1 MPPSVPAVEPGGG
14 EASETVPV
22 AGALWPGWP
31 GSTLRNE
38 RIAHLC
44 SMGWSGHTG
53 LMSTDIEIASRA
65 ELRPIGEI
73 AASIGLSYEDI
84 VPHGHHAAK
93 LPLGVLATGAEAVAA
108 PGRLV
113 LVTAMSPTPAG
124 EGKTTTSI
132 GLADAFGHL
141 AREENWPQV
150 HGKAPAVLALRE
162 PSLGPVFGMKGGAAG
177 GGWAQVLPMED
188 INLHFTGDFAAIAL
202 ANNLACTMLDN
213 HMHFGNELDIDPR
226 RITIRRVVDLND
238 RALRQI
244 AIGLGGYNG
253 GIPREDAFDI
263 VVASEVMAIFCL
275 ATSLEDLKER
285 LGRIVVARTRSKKAV
300 TVDDLGAAGAM
311 TALLRNALR
320 PNLVQTIEHTPAFIH
335 GGPFANIAH
344 GCNSVLATAA
354 ARRFGQWAVTEAG
367 FGADLGAEKFLDIT
381 MRAMDSWP
389 DAAVVVATVR
399 ALKYHGG
406 VPRADLELEN
416 LEALEAGLPNLRR
429 HLSNLSEVF
438 GVATVVSIN
447 RFPSDTDAEVDRLV
461 ELLAAEGIAAVP
473 ATHWADGG
481 AGAVDLARAVVG
493 AVEGGAA
500 AGGAAA
506 GASTGAS
513 AGAAGATES
522 ESNAPT
528 SIAPAPNA
536 PTPQYC
542 YDLDESLED
551 KIEAIAVR
559 TYGALGIEILA
570 AVRKKLDMF
579 TEEGF
584 GGLPVC
590 IAKTQYSFS
599 TDAAQLGAPT
609 GHTLTVRDVRLSAG
623 AGFVVVIC
631 GEIMTMP
638 GLPRNPAALKIDVD
652 GDGRITGLF

>member
-1 MPPSVPAVEPGGG
+1 
-14 EASETVPV
+14 
-22 AGALWPGWP
+22 
-31 GSTLRNE
+31 
-38 RIAHLC
+38 
-44 SMGWSGHTG
+44 
-53 LMSTDIEIASRA
+53 MSTDIEIASRA
-65 ELRPIGEI
+65 ELKPIGEI

-93 LPLGVLATGAEAVAA
+93 LPLSVLATGAEAVAA

-141 AREENWPQV
+141 AREENWPAV
-150 HGKAPAVLALRE
+150 EGKAPAVLALRE

>member
-1 MPPSVPAVEPGGG
+1 
-14 EASETVPV
+14 
-22 AGALWPGWP
+22 
-31 GSTLRNE
+31 
-38 RIAHLC
+38 
-44 SMGWSGHTG
+44 
-53 LMSTDIEIASRA
+53 MSTDIEIASRA
-65 ELRPIGEI
+65 ELKPIGEI

-506 GASTGAS
+506 GASAGAS
-513 AGAAGATES
+513 AGAAGSTES

-652 GDGRITGLF
+652 EGGRITGLF

>member
-1 MPPSVPAVEPGGG
+1 MPLES
-14 EASETVPV
+14 
-22 AGALWPGWP
+22 AG
-31 GSTLRNE
+31 
-38 RIAHLC
+38 
-44 SMGWSGHTG
+44 GHTG
-53 LMSTDIEIASRA
+53 FMSTDIEIASRA
-65 ELRPIGEI
+65 ELKPIAEI
-73 AASIGLSYEDI
+73 AASIGLAYDDI

-93 LPLGVLATGAEAVAA
+93 VPLSVLAAGPAAPAASPSPSDAESASGISGAEAPADHTRTAGAA
-108 PGRLV
+108 PGPGRLV

-132 GLADAFGHL
+132 GLADAFGHV
-141 AREENWPQV
+141 AREDGWDLSD
-150 HGKAPAVLALRE
+150 GRAPAVLALRE

-226 RITIRRVVDLND
+226 RILIRRVVDLND
-238 RALRQI
+238 RSLRQVV
-244 AIGLGGYNG
+244 IGLGGYNG

-275 ATSLEDLKER
+275 ATSLDDLKER
-285 LGRIVVARTRSKKAV
+285 LGRIVVARTRAKKAV

-354 ARRFGQWAVTEAG
+354 ARRFGHWAVTEAG

-389 DAAVVVATVR
+389 DAAVLVATVR

-406 VPRADLELEN
+406 VARADLEREDLT
-416 LEALEAGLPNLRR
+416 ALEAGMPNLRQ
-429 HLSNLSEVF
+429 HVKNLREVF
-438 GVATVVSIN
+438 GVPTVVSIN
-447 RFPSDTDAEVDRLV
+447 RFPSDTDAEIDRLI
-461 ELLAAEGIAAVP
+461 ELLAAEGVAAVP

-481 AGAVDLARAVVG
+481 AGAIDLARAVMG
-493 AVEGGAA
+493 AVDAADSEG
-500 AGGAAA
+500 
-506 GASTGAS
+506 
-513 AGAAGATES
+513 
-522 ESNAPT
+522 
-528 SIAPAPNA
+528 APAEPRYA
-536 PTPQYC
+536 
-542 YDLDESLED
+542 YDLDGSLAE
-551 KIEAIAVR
+551 KIESIAVR
-559 TYGALGIEILA
+559 TYGAAGIDIPA

-652 GDGRITGLF
+652 EGGRITGLF

>member
-1 MPPSVPAVEPGGG
+1 
-14 EASETVPV
+14 
-22 AGALWPGWP
+22 
-31 GSTLRNE
+31 
-38 RIAHLC
+38 
-44 SMGWSGHTG
+44 
-53 LMSTDIEIASRA
+53 MSTDIEIASRA
-65 ELRPIGEI
+65 ELKPIGEI

>member
-1 MPPSVPAVEPGGG
+1 
-14 EASETVPV
+14 
-22 AGALWPGWP
+22 
-31 GSTLRNE
+31 
-38 RIAHLC
+38 
-44 SMGWSGHTG
+44 
-53 LMSTDIEIASRA
+53 MSTDIEIASRA
-65 ELRPIGEI
+65 ELKPIAEI
-73 AASIGLSYEDI
+73 AASIGLAYDDI

-93 LPLGVLATGAEAVAA
+93 VPLSVLAAGPAAPAASPSPSDAESASGISGAEAPADHTRTAGAA
-108 PGRLV
+108 PGPGRLV

-132 GLADAFGHL
+132 GLADAFGHV
-141 AREENWPQV
+141 AREDGWDLSD
-150 HGKAPAVLALRE
+150 GRAPAVLALRE

-226 RITIRRVVDLND
+226 RILIRRVVDLND
-238 RALRQI
+238 RSLRQVV
-244 AIGLGGYNG
+244 IGLGGYNG

-275 ATSLEDLKER
+275 ATSLDDLKER
-285 LGRIVVARTRSKKAV
+285 LGRIVVARTRAKKAV

-354 ARRFGQWAVTEAG
+354 ARRFGHWAVTEAG

-389 DAAVVVATVR
+389 DAAVLVATVR

-406 VPRADLELEN
+406 VARADLEREDLT
-416 LEALEAGLPNLRR
+416 ALEAGMPNLRQ
-429 HLSNLSEVF
+429 HVKNLREVF
-438 GVATVVSIN
+438 GVPTVVSIN
-447 RFPSDTDAEVDRLV
+447 RFPSDTDAEIDRLI
-461 ELLAAEGIAAVP
+461 ELLAAEGVAAVP

-481 AGAVDLARAVVG
+481 AGAIDLARAVMG
-493 AVEGGAA
+493 AVDAADSEG
-500 AGGAAA
+500 
-506 GASTGAS
+506 
-513 AGAAGATES
+513 
-522 ESNAPT
+522 
-528 SIAPAPNA
+528 APAEPRYA
-536 PTPQYC
+536 
-542 YDLDESLED
+542 YDLDGSLAE
-551 KIEAIAVR
+551 KIESIAVR
-559 TYGALGIEILA
+559 TYGAAGIDIPA

-652 GDGRITGLF
+652 EGGRITGLF

>member
-1 MPPSVPAVEPGGG
+1 
-14 EASETVPV
+14 
-22 AGALWPGWP
+22 
-31 GSTLRNE
+31 
-38 RIAHLC
+38 
-44 SMGWSGHTG
+44 
-53 LMSTDIEIASRA
+53 MSTDIEIASRA
-65 ELRPIGEI
+65 ELKPIGEI

-132 GLADAFGHL
+132 GLADAFGRL
-141 AREENWPQV
+141 AREENWPAV
-150 HGKAPAVLALRE
+150 EGRAPAVLALRE

-652 GDGRITGLF
+652 EGGRITGLF